1 MGDADP
7 VGGGA
12 RGGLAKLP
20 ARGFEALVAAQVLTC
35 GAAAGRGGARCAP
48 ARRRK
53 GLPLPRDAPAAP
65 RSSRR
70 PPQPRGLP
78 LPGSVASSAQPK
90 DTSRAHRTG
99 TGTPMTPDGSACRRA
114 GEGRWSRDGGF
125 VRTSPRRTAHP
136 LGLSALDPPHSR
148 PLRPWFSRCPSRSP
162 RTPEPSLPCFR
173 ERGPLGRVS

>member
-65 RSSRR
+65 RSSRS

-78 LPGSVASSAQPK
+78 LPGSVAPPAQSK

-125 VRTSPRRTAHP
+125 VRTSP
-136 LGLSALDPPHSR
+136 PPSHR
-148 PLRPWFSRCPSRSP
+148 PSPRSLRPGPSSFEASQ
-162 RTPEPSLPCFR
+162 TLVLALPLSQ
-173 ERGPLGRVS
+173 PDDS